1 MAAQTVFGL
10 NVRASEAQ
18 MHEIVAAVSA
28 DRIQASIE
36 TLVGF
41 GTRHT
46 LSETQSE
53 VRASGLP
60 VAGLKRSSTGFL
72 MVVVV
77 VLKYSRSRE
86 WCLVRTEFLILLKS

>member
-1 MAAQTVFGL
+1 MHTQTLSSCFALVMAAQTVSAL
-10 NVRASEAQ
+10 SVRASEAQ

-53 VRASGLP
+53 VRGIGA
-60 VAGLKRSSTGFL
+60 AR
-72 MVVVV
+72 
-77 VLKYSRSRE
+77 R
-86 WCLVRTEFLILLKS
+86 WI

>member
-1 MAAQTVFGL
+1 MAAQTLFGL

-53 VRASGLP
+53 VRGIGAARRWIEAEFNRISDGCSG
-60 VAGLKRSSTGFL
+60 
-72 MVVVV
+72 
-77 VLKYSRSRE
+77 
-86 WCLVRTEFLILLKS
+86 

>member
-1 MAAQTVFGL
+1 MHTQTLTSCFALAMAAQTVFGL

-46 LSETQSE
+46 LCTAQLT
-53 VRASGLP
+53 RRD
-60 VAGLKRSSTGFL
+60 VAACATKGR
-72 MVVVV
+72 
-77 VLKYSRSRE
+77 RPPA
-86 WCLVRTEFLILLKS
+86 